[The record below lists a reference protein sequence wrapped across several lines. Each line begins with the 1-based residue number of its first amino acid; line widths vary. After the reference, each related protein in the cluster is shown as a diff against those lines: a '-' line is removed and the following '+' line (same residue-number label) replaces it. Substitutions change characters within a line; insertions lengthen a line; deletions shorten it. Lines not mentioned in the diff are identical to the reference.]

1 MGKNKELKDSSNG
14 ETDFSEEI
22 SKNPCDMAV
31 EITESSQDTLE
42 ASKKKDK
49 VPEEEVKEESS
60 STDQEDSSQKKK
72 KKKKT
77 KKSKK
82 DKNDEGTTPDE
93 LLNDSGCEQTEQK
106 ARKKK
111 RDKTPR
117 TPTTHSPPPTKN
129 YPDSKARIS
138 WLSRD
143 TEQKNNIFN
152 NFYLEFL

>member
-1 MGKNKELKDSSNG
+1 MGDDEKMEGEDPSDEAVVKKKNKEPKDTSDG

-22 SKNPCDMAV
+22 SKNSGDMAV

-82 DKNDEGTTPDE
+82 DKNDE
-93 LLNDSGCEQTEQK
+93 
-106 ARKKK
+106 
-111 RDKTPR
+111 
-117 TPTTHSPPPTKN
+117 
-129 YPDSKARIS
+129 
-138 WLSRD
+138 
-143 TEQKNNIFN
+143 
-152 NFYLEFL
+152 

>member
-1 MGKNKELKDSSNG
+1 MGKKSGDDEKMEG
-14 ETDFSEEI
+14 EDPS
-22 SKNPCDMAV
+22 D
-31 EITESSQDTLE
+31 E
-42 ASKKKDK
+42 A
-49 VPEEEVKEESS
+49 
-60 STDQEDSSQKKK
+60 DSSQKKK

-82 DKNDEGTTPDE
+82 DKNDEETTPDE
-93 LLNDSGCEQTEQK
+93 LQNDSGCEQTEQK

-111 RDKTPR
+111 RFLLMTMIMNHPSENRLKTTWMKKNRPERKAKKKRNKTPR
-117 TPTTHSPPPTKN
+117 TPTTPSPPPTKN
-129 YPDSKARIS
+129 YPDSEARIS